1 MKGYIAVLA
10 IALILAVGAICG
22 LAGFAMGK
30 VQARES
36 LFREAHRQWPIR
48 GAGPESMRD
57 DDRELMGKADRLM
70 RFREFESKHPR
81 EYRQAMDRRRDQVRE
96 RLAKLKDEDPEKFN
110 EIMKRLDNLDRTL
123 EDMKKELEAP
133 KSR

>member
-10 IALILAVGAICG
+10 IALILAVGVICG

-30 VQARES
+30 VQAREE
-36 LFREAHRQWPIR
+36 LFKKAHRQWSMR
-48 GAGPESMRD
+48 GAGPESMKD
-57 DDRELMGKADRLM
+57 DDCKLMSKADRLM
-70 RFREFESKHPR
+70 RFREFERKHPKQ
-81 EYRQAMDRRRDQVRE
+81 YRQAMDSRRAQVRE
-96 RLAKLKDEDPEKFN
+96 RLAKLKEEDPEKFD

-133 KSR
+133 KSK